1 MVRHSI
7 PQRLSVV
14 RNKQLLT
21 AADVP
26 AVAIDKQNRSM
37 SRRIAAPKRVSHWAG
52 GEATDPRA
60 TAKWYNEQ
68 HKHMRRGCQ
77 LPNALPKLVPK
88 KSEETKAVS
97 ALISD
102 DRSSAVLDV
111 FKHQAWARVFESDV
125 SSLLDNSNPDF
136 AMERTLLEQ
145 GADASLYNDV
155 REALPELLVA
165 RRRRLT
171 MVYDTWRTNTQLLRK
186 YRRIFMARIIR
197 LNRQRLVR
205 FFERWVDY
213 LIDVRGDVAKGG
225 DVESSF
231 GMSAEDLAAQ
241 NRAEMEAVWAEKAAA
256 KAAEKKRQ
264 IAERDR
270 ERKEAMARKRAAEL
284 KAFRDAATSRERELS
299 EARAEAEAEKLREQE
314 VFAERL
320 RKEEAEEYRR
330 EVAARA
336 AFRKQQEDAE
346 EEAAKLERASGAM
359 LDVFGDHK
367 AATAARDSLKEPE
380 IIDYVSGE
388 LAEQEAQAEAEAEA
402 EAEPE
407 AEAESGAEPEE

>member
-1 MVRHSI
+1 MVDSRSYSWLIDYGEVEDAHVYKDPAKLEACFWFIYTTLPI
-7 PQRLSVV
+7 PARALQRASARELRWWLTLPASVAEV
-14 RNKQLLT
+14 LAERAKAHGTALT
-21 AADVP
+21 
-26 AVAIDKQNRSM
+26 
-37 SRRIAAPKRVSHWAG
+37 H
-52 GEATDPRA
+52 
-60 TAKWYNEQ
+60 
-68 HKHMRRGCQ
+68 
-77 LPNALPKLVPK
+77 
-88 KSEETKAVS
+88 
-97 ALISD
+97 
-102 DRSSAVLDV
+102 
-111 FKHQAWARVFESDV
+111 
-125 SSLLDNSNPDF
+125 
-136 AMERTLLEQ
+136 
-145 GADASLYNDV
+145 
-155 REALPELLVA
+155 EALPELLVA

-284 KAFRDAATSRERELS
+284 KSFRDAAASRERELS

-314 VFAERL
+314 VRFN
-320 RKEEAEEYRR
+320 
-330 EVAARA
+330 
-336 AFRKQQEDAE
+336 
-346 EEAAKLERASGAM
+346 
-359 LDVFGDHK
+359 
-367 AATAARDSLKEPE
+367 P
-380 IIDYVSGE
+380 I
-388 LAEQEAQAEAEAEA
+388 
-402 EAEPE
+402 
-407 AEAESGAEPEE
+407 